1 MIDSTRPSPLPSGE
15 LRERA
20 YRLYQAGN
28 AVAAEEI
35 CRQLLARDPRHA
47 EAVYLLG
54 VISLDSGHTEES
66 HARFS
71 QAALLAPDNAVFVNA
86 LGESHLAHG
95 RSADAMAC
103 FRQAIALR
111 PGYERAHNN
120 LGLWL
125 HARGELAAAGAC
137 FTEAI
142 RLNPRYA
149 TAHNNLGAVLQA
161 EGRFDAAVAHFQQA
175 LKARPDYAE
184 AHFNTGS
191 ALQSR
196 GDPAGAAA
204 SFKEAIRIRPSYAR
218 AYFHLG
224 QVHELFRR
232 DYDAQACYEAAVRLQ
247 PEAAEMQRRLG
258 DLLVIKKDWPAALV
272 ALEKAV
278 ALKPDDPESFASL
291 FWARQQVCD
300 WRAYDAGLERLWAD
314 AEKRLATRGTT
325 AVIPFQALTLPWPLP
340 RLLAVARSH
349 CDAWVLQNRLQG
361 LSLEVSHPNTRTRTG
376 RLRVGYLSADFCDH
390 PISHLIHGF
399 FGRHDRERFEIF
411 AYAFGS
417 EDDSPYRR
425 RIIAECEHFVEVAP
439 LSYPDIARR
448 IAADGIHILVDLMGH
463 TGVHRLGAVA
473 MRPAPIQVSFLGML
487 GTMGAS
493 FIDYLITDPIVTP
506 PEFAPA
512 FTEQFVML
520 PSSYLIA
527 EPEPVAPSV
536 RVSRRALGLPDDRFV
551 YCSFNSAFKIEP
563 GLFDVWM
570 RILSAVP
577 GSVLWLCSAGR
588 VVEENLRREAR
599 ARGVAPERLVFTAFV
614 PRPEHV
620 RRHQAADL
628 FLDSLLYNAA
638 ATASLSLQSGLPV
651 LTCLG
656 DTFASRVG
664 ASLLTAVG
672 LPELITRDKVN
683 YERIAIEL
691 ARNPED
697 LRQLR
702 GRLAAAMK
710 NSALFD
716 TPRFVHNLESAY
728 QEMWDNHAAGH
739 LPRPIKVI
747 DDFDQSK
754 PHPPETGPRI
764 RSSADLIRG

>member
-1 MIDSTRPSPLPSGE
+1 
-15 LRERA
+15 
-20 YRLYQAGN
+20 
-28 AVAAEEI
+28 
-35 CRQLLARDPRHA
+35 
-47 EAVYLLG
+47 
-54 VISLDSGHTEES
+54 
-66 HARFS
+66 
-71 QAALLAPDNAVFVNA
+71 
-86 LGESHLAHG
+86 
-95 RSADAMAC
+95 
-103 FRQAIALR
+103 
-111 PGYERAHNN
+111 
-120 LGLWL
+120 
-125 HARGELAAAGAC
+125 
-137 FTEAI
+137 
-142 RLNPRYA
+142 
-149 TAHNNLGAVLQA
+149 
-161 EGRFDAAVAHFQQA
+161 
-175 LKARPDYAE
+175 
-184 AHFNTGS
+184 
-191 ALQSR
+191 
-196 GDPAGAAA
+196 
-204 SFKEAIRIRPSYAR
+204 
-218 AYFHLG
+218 
-224 QVHELFRR
+224 
-232 DYDAQACYEAAVRLQ
+232 VRLQ
-247 PEAAEMQRRLG
+247 PETAEMQRRLG
-258 DLLVIKKDWPAALV
+258 DLLVVKKDWPAALG

-278 ALKPDDPESFASL
+278 ALKPDDPEPFASL
-291 FWARQQVCD
+291 FCARQQVCD

-361 LSLEVSHPNTRTRTG
+361 LSLEVAHPNTRTRTG

-411 AYAFGS
+411 AYAFGP

-425 RIIAECEHFVEVAP
+425 RIIAECEHFVDVAP

-536 RVSRRALGLPDDRFV
+536 RVSRRALGLPDDGFV

-563 GLFDVWM
+563 GLFDIWM
-570 RILSAVP
+570 RVLSRVP

-599 ARGVAPERLVFTAFV
+599 ARGVAPERLVFAPFV

-620 RRHQAADL
+620 RRHQAAEL

-638 ATASLSLQSGLPV
+638 ATASLSLQAGLPV

-672 LPELITRDKVN
+672 LPELIARDKVN

-702 GRLAAAMK
+702 GRLAATIK
-710 NSALFD
+710 NSPLFD

-728 QEMWDNHAAGH
+728 EEMWDNHAAGH
-739 LPRPIKVI
+739 SPRPIQVS
-747 DDFDQSK
+747 DDFDQIK
-754 PHPPETGPRI
+754 AHPLETGPRI
-764 RSSADLIRG
+764 RSSADPIRG

>member
-1 MIDSTRPSPLPSGE
+1 MRASSDPREGKATTMTDQTRPSPLPLPSGE

-20 YRLYQAGN
+20 YRLYQAGD

-71 QAALLAPDNAVFVNA
+71 QAALLAPDNAVFANA

-111 PGYERAHNN
+111 PAYERAHNN

-125 HARGELAAAGAC
+125 HARGDLAAAGAC

-149 TAHNNLGAVLQA
+149 TAAQQPGRGASGPGPTRRSRHPLSSRHSRR
-161 EGRFDAAVAHFQQA
+161 GRITRRRTSTWAV
-175 LKARPDYAE
+175 PC
-184 AHFNTGS
+184 N
-191 ALQSR
+191 R
-196 GDPAGAAA
+196 GVMRSGPSA

-218 AYFHLG
+218 AHFHLG
-224 QVHELFRR
+224 QVHELLRR
-232 DYDAQACYEAAVRLQ
+232 DYDALACYEAAVRLQ
-247 PEAAEMQRRLG
+247 PEDAEMRRRLG
-258 DLLVIKKDWPAALV
+258 DLLVIKKDWPAALA

-278 ALKPDDPESFASL
+278 ALKPDDPEPFASL

-300 WRAYDAGLERLWAD
+300 WRAYDADLERLWAD
-314 AEKRLATRGTT
+314 AEKRLAAGEAT

-349 CDAWVLQNRLQG
+349 CDAWVLQNRQRG
-361 LSLEVSHPNTRTRTG
+361 LSLEVAHPNTRTRTG

-411 AYAFGS
+411 AYSFGP

-425 RIIAECEHFVEVAP
+425 RIIAECEHFVDVAP

-463 TGVHRLGAVA
+463 TGVNRLGAVA
-473 MRPAPIQVSFLGML
+473 LRPAPIQVSFLGML

-512 FTEQFVML
+512 FTEQFVTL

-527 EPEPVAPSV
+527 EPEAVAPGV
-536 RVSRRALGLPDDRFV
+536 KVTRRALGLPDDGFV
-551 YCSFNSAFKIEP
+551 YCSFNSAYKIEP
-563 GLFDVWM
+563 GSFDVWM
-570 RILSAVP
+570 RILVAVP
-577 GSVLWLCSAGR
+577 GSVLWLYSTGR

-599 ARGVAPERLVFTAFV
+599 ARGVAPERLVFAPFV

-628 FLDSLLYNAA
+628 FLDTLLYNAA
-638 ATASLSLQSGLPV
+638 ATASLSLQVGTTRLDMPGRHV
-651 LTCLG
+651 CL
-656 DTFASRVG
+656 ASRSQPAHG
-664 ASLLTAVG
+664 GRPPRAHRPGQGELRTHRDRAGTEPRRPSSTAW
-672 LPELITRDKVN
+672 T
-683 YERIAIEL
+683 
-691 ARNPED
+691 ARGHDED
-697 LRQLR
+697 L
-702 GRLAAAMK
+702 AAV
-710 NSALFD
+710 
-716 TPRFVHNLESAY
+716 R
-728 QEMWDNHAAGH
+728 HAAFRPQSGIG
-739 LPRPIKVI
+739 LSGNVGQPRRGPLATT
-747 DDFDQSK
+747 DQR
-754 PHPPETGPRI
+754 HR
-764 RSSADLIRG
+764 